1 MIRVEGPIDEIQT
14 CEGSDAEL
22 ELTVYPNAD
31 HDAWTRTY
39 DLSAGHDIYAW
50 MLEHTNDENSSV
62 GEAARDRYAP
72 AHE

>member
-14 CEGSDAEL
+14 CEGTDAEL

-50 MLEHTNDENSSV
+50 MLEHTND
-62 GEAARDRYAP
+62 
-72 AHE
+72 